1 MYLIHLSIYLIHVS
15 IYLCIYLSIYSS
27 IYLCIYLSIYR
38 SIYSSIYLYI
48 YLSIHLSIY
57 TSIYLSSTYL
67 SLQLSCKNTYRIISS
82 SSSYRVSTQ
91 MYIRTNT
98 YDKSCHK
105 TRRPT
110 PARRA
115 FHGVSDGFNLSE
127 VFRNA
132 EDALMCASHLLGA
145 KSAPWT
151 SLCIHASFASSGTD
165 VPNLLS
171 TRTTGSCTPI
181 PRYVDVF
188 LCAAMLDAALS
199 DGGAHV

>member
-1 MYLIHLSIYLIHVS
+1 MYLSIYASIYLSIHLSIYAS
-15 IYLCIYLSIYSS
+15 IYLSID
-27 IYLCIYLSIYR
+27 
-38 SIYSSIYLYI
+38 
-48 YLSIHLSIY
+48 LSIHLSIY

-132 EDALMCASHLLGA
+132 EDALMCASPSFGGKISTLDKFVHSC
-145 KSAPWT
+145 K
-151 SLCIHASFASSGTD
+151 LCEFG
-165 VPNLLS
+165 N
-171 TRTTGSCTPI
+171 
-181 PRYVDVF
+181 
-188 LCAAMLDAALS
+188 
-199 DGGAHV
+199 